1 MIKIWHSTIVIKGVE
16 CMHKFLPVG
25 SVVLLKGATQGVVV
39 IGYNIVEEGS
49 KDVWDYLGCAYPIG
63 VLSSDKNLLFNREQI
78 EKVLFTGY
86 IDEEGK
92 KFMDALDESE
102 ISKS

>member
-1 MIKIWHSTIVIKGVE
+1 
-16 CMHKFLPVG
+16 MHKFLPVG

-86 IDEEGK
+86 MDEEGSTLCCYCCSS
-92 KFMDALDESE
+92 FLINSWPRSGGGQDSES
-102 ISKS
+102 